1 MAHYSKTRL
10 DQIIESM
17 RSRGGEASLD
27 QIYRD
32 VELQDDKALTSGQ
45 QGGIRKEI
53 EKHSSDSD
61 NWERYGRQEDLFYS
75 VGGLGSGVWGLKRMR
90 RARA

>member
-1 MAHYSKTRL
+1 MAQYSKTRL

-17 RSRGGEASLD
+17 RSRGGEASLNE
-27 QIYRD
+27 IYKD
-32 VELQDDKALTSGQ
+32 IESQDSRSLSSGQ

-53 EKHSSDSD
+53 EKHASESL

-75 VGGLGSGVWGLKRMR
+75 VGGLGLGVWGLRSMKRV
-90 RARA
+90 RA